1 MPNMLSFPSHQDE
14 DEAGDKVD
22 GKLGGR
28 FGKKDLDV
36 SSILQCHVF
45 GHGPMSWSEIRRP
58 SSISVGGHEGGQP
71 LSPWENR
78 RENIWRR

>member
-1 MPNMLSFPSHQDE
+1 MPNMLSFPPHQDE

-36 SSILQCHVF
+36 SSILQFHVF
-45 GHGPMSWSEIRRP
+45 VHGPMS
-58 SSISVGGHEGGQP
+58 
-71 LSPWENR
+71 
-78 RENIWRR
+78 